1 MSHHLPSGHLPITW
15 WNLANAAF
23 WLDQVVLWLNQD
35 DHAEHFAHD
44 LYGCTDPDLH
54 GIIAEAAAG
63 LRATLNTEVGPNQT
77 VTPGPNELDTRTG
90 PAGR

>member
-1 MSHHLPSGHLPITW
+1 MSHHLPSGHLPISW

-35 DHAEHFAHD
+35 DHAEQFAHD
-44 LYGCTDPDLH
+44 LYGTDHPELH

-63 LRATLNTEVGPNQT
+63 LRATLNTDPGPNQT
-77 VTPGPNELDTRTG
+77 VPPGPNELDTRI
-90 PAGR
+90 RW